1 MMEIIDCKDKSYH
14 ICIIQIQVKGIFFQ
28 KKTFLKCLVMIKEE
42 SELVLREFY
51 GAGNCH
57 SDLNPSWLMTSH
69 YVQESHG

>member
-1 MMEIIDCKDKSYH
+1 MYH
-14 ICIIQIQVKGIFFQ
+14 ICMILIQVKVIFFFY
-28 KKTFLKCLVMIKEE
+28 KKKIFLKCLVMIKEE

-69 YVQESHG
+69 YVQESHS

>member
-1 MMEIIDCKDKSYH
+1 
-14 ICIIQIQVKGIFFQ
+14 
-28 KKTFLKCLVMIKEE
+28 MIKEE

-69 YVQESHG
+69 YVQESHS

>member
-1 MMEIIDCKDKSYH
+1 MMEIIVCEDKSYH
-14 ICIIQIQVKGIFFQ
+14 ICIIQIQVNGK
-28 KKTFLKCLVMIKEE
+28 FLKCLVMIKEE

-69 YVQESHG
+69 YVQESHS